1 MQRLRLLAAP
11 HVAPCA
17 WRHPLAMVSAVAHFF
32 RNLDQIAVGI
42 AQIDRQ
48 QLAFRAGAHNWAFQH
63 WPRIGLDPR
72 NDLVQRLRRDE
83 AKIEAAGRRRTGF
96 RLKLFAA
103 YVQVDLLPAEAEG
116 LALYRR
122 RAAGKD
128 FQAHAEQPRIKID
141 ARLFVIRGQH
151 KVVETFE
158 HIRSVVAG
166 GFAKLVK

>member
-1 MQRLRLLAAP
+1 MTSCSGCAEMKQRSRLP
-11 HVAPCA
+11 G
-17 WRHPLAMVSAVAHFF
+17 
-32 RNLDQIAVGI
+32 VGE
-42 AQIDRQ
+42 
-48 QLAFRAGAHNWAFQH
+48 LAF
-63 WPRIGLDPR
+63 
-72 NDLVQRLRRDE
+72 E
-83 AKIEAAGRRRTGF
+83 
-96 RLKLFAA
+96 LFAA